1 MSDLGLPRVVIYLD
15 EDDCAQFALLCS
27 CILLDWPSPSPKL
40 GYVLA
45 KVKFSFDWQWVAELL
60 LVSVSLLG
68 IAYFIFAR
76 P

>member
-1 MSDLGLPRVVIYLD
+1 MFVHRVLTGPPLP
-15 EDDCAQFALLCS
+15 QT
-27 CILLDWPSPSPKL
+27 L

-45 KVKFSFDWQWVAELL
+45 KVKSNFDWQWVAALV